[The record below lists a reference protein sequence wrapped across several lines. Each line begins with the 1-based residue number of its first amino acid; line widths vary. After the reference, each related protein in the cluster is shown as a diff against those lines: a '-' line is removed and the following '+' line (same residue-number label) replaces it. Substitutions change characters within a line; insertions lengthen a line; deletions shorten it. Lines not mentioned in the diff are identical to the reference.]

1 MKPQVSQHSGEYC
14 QVTGS
19 GMTEPGL
26 QGRLTLVHV
35 AISDQQCG
43 DMQALARRMN
53 MDEFVSLRLIRLEC
67 GCEGR

>member
-1 MKPQVSQHSGEYC
+1 
-14 QVTGS
+14 
-19 GMTEPGL
+19 MTEPGL